1 MSVNQKNKK
10 KNKTNKTKKKNPNL
24 MAGKEKTKGQIPA
37 SDTFKDEHNDV
48 EHFIRTDNV
57 DSVDSALRCVRSLPT
72 KRTQKHEEI
81 IPETKQQPRA

>member
-10 KNKTNKTKKKNPNL
+10 KNKTNKTKKESKCDGREGKN
-24 MAGKEKTKGQIPA
+24 KGQIPA

-57 DSVDSALRCVRSLPT
+57 DSVDSVLRCVRSLPT